1 MTNPDLPQFDAQNP
15 SNGWT
20 EIGSSYDV
28 SAFLFSI
35 PIALQIITNAGIR
48 TVTTG
53 LLTVTWDEY
62 KAHGVDGWSITRS
75 IFSFKDGDPIV
86 VQWDAVQGVLVLV
99 ATEFPQEG
107 EGNAPE

>member
-1 MTNPDLPQFDAQNP
+1 VTNPDLPQFDPQNP

-20 EIGSSYDV
+20 EVGSSYDV

-35 PIALQIITNAGIR
+35 PIALQVITVTGIR

-53 LLTVTWDEY
+53 LLTGTWDEY
-62 KAHGVDGWSITRS
+62 KADGVNGWTIARS

-86 VQWDAVQGVLVLV
+86 VQWNAVEGVLVLV

-107 EGNAPE
+107 EGDAPE